1 METALSIAAQRTRL
15 AQVLPAGMLCMA
27 SLGAATTLYGPS
39 LIYLS
44 EETGRTPAS
53 LGTLFVFHWF
63 GFFAS
68 TLVANRVARRF
79 EMRQSVLVGVALLGA
94 GVLGL
99 IALPYPLN
107 VGSALLVGLG
117 AGMLEVV
124 LNRLIELL
132 AGDEPAAALTKLH
145 STWGLGAV
153 VIPLVVAGGEW
164 LGWGWRGAGGAVL
177 AGALLTARLASRWPE
192 FEVDHGA
199 DVQWSGFPWRSTALF
214 VALFLIY
221 VGLETAV
228 GGWATTFFSKIGK
241 GAFLGAFATSFF
253 FLTFSIARI
262 TLAAATDRLGFGRAV
277 RMGTGLGAL
286 ALLLTLFPSLAL
298 IGFGLAG
305 IAFSIVFPTML
316 AWAARRHP
324 DVRAQMASMSI
335 AAAGLGGVSLPY
347 LVGQGVEVFGAPS
360 LTPMLIALALAVFAL
375 TFLEHET
382 SPRPARSTC

>member
-1 METALSIAAQRTRL
+1 
-15 AQVLPAGMLCMA
+15 
-27 SLGAATTLYGPS
+27 
-39 LIYLS
+39 
-44 EETGRTPAS
+44 
-53 LGTLFVFHWF
+53 
-63 GFFAS
+63 
-68 TLVANRVARRF
+68 
-79 EMRQSVLVGVALLGA
+79 LGA

-99 IALPYPLN
+99 TALPYPLN

-145 STWGLGAV
+145 SMWGVGAV
-153 VIPLVVAGGEW
+153 VIPLVVAGAVW
-164 LGWGWRGAGGAVL
+164 LEWGWRVAGGVVL
-177 AGALLTARLASRWPE
+177 AGALLTTALASRWPE
-192 FEVDHGA
+192 FEGDHGA

-241 GAFLGAFATSFF
+241 GPFLGAFATSFF
-253 FLTFSIARI
+253 FLTFSIARM
-262 TLAAATDRLGFGRAV
+262 TLASTTDRLGFARAV

-286 ALLLTLFPSLAL
+286 ALLLTFFPSLAL

-316 AWAARRHP
+316 AWAARRHSGLRP
-324 DVRAQMASMSI
+324 RMASVSI
-335 AAAGLGGVSLPY
+335 AAAGLGGVILPY
-347 LVGQGVEVFGAPS
+347 LIGQGVDVFGAPS

-375 TFLEHET
+375 TLFEHEA
-382 SPRPARSTC
+382 SPGP

>member
-1 METALSIAAQRTRL
+1 MDTALSLAAQRTRL
-15 AQVLPAGMLCMA
+15 AQVLPAGMQCMA
-27 SLGAATTLYGPS
+27 LLGAATTLYGPS

-53 LGTLFVFHWF
+53 LGALFVFHWF

-68 TLVANRVARRF
+68 TFAANRVARRF
-79 EMRQSVLVGVALLGA
+79 EMRRSVLIGVALLGA

-107 VGSALLVGLG
+107 VASALLVGLG

-145 STWGLGAV
+145 STWGVGAV
-153 VIPLVVAGGEW
+153 VIPLVVAGGVW
-164 LGWGWRGAGGAVL
+164 LGWGWRVAGGVVL
-177 AGALLTARLASRWPE
+177 AGALLTAALAFRWPE

-241 GAFLGAFATSFF
+241 GAILGAFATSFF
-253 FLTFSIARI
+253 FLTLSIARM
-262 TLAAATDRLGFGRAV
+262 TLAAATDRLGFARAV
-277 RMGTGLGAL
+277 RTGTGLGAL
-286 ALLLTLFPSLAL
+286 ALMLTFFPSLAL

-324 DVRAQMASMSI
+324 GLRAQMASVSI
-335 AAAGLGGVSLPY
+335 AAAGLGGVVLP
-347 LVGQGVEVFGAPS
+347 
-360 LTPMLIALALAVFAL
+360 
-375 TFLEHET
+375 
-382 SPRPARSTC
+382 